1 MKCANVDVIKVKVLS
16 DYKLHLTFD
25 DGISGDVDISK
36 LVPFEGIFEPL
47 QDRNFFS
54 QVKVNRDI
62 GTICWD
68 NGADLSPTL
77 LHGSIQAKKDSSFY
91 K

>member
-1 MKCANVDVIKVKVLS
+1 VDVIKVKVLS
-16 DYKLHLTFD
+16 DYNLHLTFD
-25 DGISGDVDISK
+25 DGLTGDVDISK
-36 LVPFEGIFEPL
+36 LVPFKGIFEPL
-47 QDRNFFS
+47 QDRKFFS

-68 NGADLSPTL
+68 NGADLSPTF
-77 LHGSIQAKKDSSFY
+77 LHESIQAKKDSFIR